1 MAGPSMVACFF
12 RELYS
17 QSFFADSFIFDNRRE
32 KSIRL
37 REYYNASVA
46 REMKMNLNAK
56 STAIACI

>member
-17 QSFFADSFIFDNRRE
+17 QSFLADSFIFDNRRE